1 MPISEQ
7 TTGSE
12 LHVELLVLKGS
23 RDFLNKG
30 TELPIYVWLVSLQ
43 VEGVH
48 VLHDARKISPRD
60 GLIPFLREVPV
71 PDLRKLFPNLT
82 AANAR
87 KVRHLHH
94 T

>member
-7 TTGSE
+7 TTGSG

-23 RDFLNKG
+23 RAFLNKG

-48 VLHDARKISPRD
+48 VLHDARKISPLD
-60 GLIPFLREVPV
+60 DLIPFLREVPV
-71 PDLRKLFPNLT
+71 PDLSKLFPNRT
-82 AANAR
+82 AANAS
-87 KVRHLHH
+87 KVQRPHR